1 MQNSPRD
8 VRTIL
13 EGKIK
18 TVQDALKASIETNAS
33 LGKSERA
40 KIAEEVEKLRREV
53 DDIRDEA
60 GQLEAVVNVKTNEV
74 REEAKKRIEGVRE
87 DLERKIWEIPVQS
100 AYGAPGPAVRQS
112 SQSSW
117 EGKS

>member
-1 MQNSPRD
+1 M
-8 VRTIL
+8 RTIL

-18 TVQDALKASIETNAS
+18 TVQDALRASIETNES

-40 KIAEEVEKLRREV
+40 KIAEQVEKLKRDV
-53 DDIRDEA
+53 DDLRDEA
-60 GQLEAVVNVKTNEV
+60 GQFEGIVNVKTNEV
-74 REEAKKRIEGVRE
+74 QEATKNQIERLRDE
-87 DLERKIWEIPVQS
+87 LERKIKEIPVQS
-100 AYGAPGPAVRQS
+100 AYGAPGPAARQS

>member
-18 TVQDALKASIETNAS
+18 TLQDSLKASIETNQS
-33 LGKSERA
+33 VCKSEMA
-40 KIAEEVEKLRREV
+40 KIVEQVEKIKCEM

-60 GQLEAVVNVKTNEV
+60 G
-74 REEAKKRIEGVRE
+74 
-87 DLERKIWEIPVQS
+87 
-100 AYGAPGPAVRQS
+100 
-112 SQSSW
+112 
-117 EGKS
+117 